1 MNKRIYLF
9 GSLAMC
15 LSMSLLS
22 CSDDDPTTGGNGAD
36 PIEADAKYV
45 GQAVGNFDKS

>member
-1 MNKRIYLF
+1 MNKKIYLF

-22 CSDDDPTTGGNGAD
+22 CSDDDTTPVDKFEPMESDG
-36 PIEADAKYV
+36 KYV
-45 GQAVGNFDKS
+45 G